1 MKQTAYLT
9 IRLEIEDKCEV
20 NPVNLCDE
28 LESYFAFN
36 KITATKIT
44 GYNFEYD
51 KLIPY
56 EYNNCIETFIPNF
69 HD

>member
-9 IRLEIEDKCEV
+9 IRLEIEDYMKF

-28 LESYFAFN
+28 LSIKDN
-36 KITATKIT
+36 IT
-44 GYNFEYD
+44 GYKFEYD
-51 KLIPY
+51 NYIPY

>member
-1 MKQTAYLT
+1 MKKTAYLT
-9 IRLEIEDKCEV
+9 IRLEIEDGKDI

-28 LESYFAFN
+28 LSIKDN
-36 KITATKIT
+36 IT

-51 KLIPY
+51 NYIPY
-56 EYNNCIETFIPNF
+56 KYNNCIETFIPTF

>member
-9 IRLEIEDKCEV
+9 IRLEIEDGKDI

-28 LESYFAFN
+28 LSIRDN
-36 KITATKIT
+36 IT
-44 GYNFEYD
+44 GYKFEYD

>member
-9 IRLEIEDKCEV
+9 IRLEIEDECEV

-44 GYNFEYD
+44 GYKFRYD
-51 KLIPY
+51 NYIPY